1 MVTADGKEPLKLSG
15 KVVFGVY
22 DPTFY
27 TAIDFAQDDHMAV
40 GNMPA
45 HCPRKVVRPDRHEAI
60 AENQASLREAFFT
73 DPTDL
78 SKLFAT
84 RLRLDC

>member
-1 MVTADGKEPLKLSG
+1 
-15 KVVFGVY
+15 
-22 DPTFY
+22 
-27 TAIDFAQDDHMAV
+27 MAV
-40 GNMPA
+40 GKMPA

>member
-1 MVTADGKEPLKLSG
+1 
-15 KVVFGVY
+15 
-22 DPTFY
+22 
-27 TAIDFAQDDHMAV
+27 MAV

-45 HCPRKVVRPDRHEAI
+45 HCPRKVVTPDPGEAI
-60 AENQASLREAFFT
+60 AENQASLTEAFFT

-84 RLRLDC
+84 GLRLDC

>member
-1 MVTADGKEPLKLSG
+1 
-15 KVVFGVY
+15 
-22 DPTFY
+22 
-27 TAIDFAQDDHMAV
+27 MAV

-45 HCPRKVVRPDRHEAI
+45 HCPRKVVRPDPDEAI
-60 AENQASLREAFFT
+60 AGNQASLTEAFFT

-84 RLRLDC
+84 GVWLDC